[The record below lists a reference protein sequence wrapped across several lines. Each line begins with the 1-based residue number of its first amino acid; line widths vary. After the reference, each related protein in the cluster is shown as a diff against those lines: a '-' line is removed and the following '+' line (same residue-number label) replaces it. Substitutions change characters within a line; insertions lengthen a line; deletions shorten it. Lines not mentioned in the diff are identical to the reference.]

1 MGSTKSTGTAPIPP
15 GGLYQWVQC
24 GGGLPQQE
32 ASDFLG
38 MHHGTLLDLERS
50 FAMSGAH
57 RLSLE
62 WNRQPSFP
70 SLRWQSELNFG
81 VIALA
86 LLATLAVVVTLMF
99 PEIQLQPVD
108 LFVGP

>member
-1 MGSTKSTGTAPIPP
+1 LAEPIEANWEPLRETRFSLCDLP
-15 GGLYQWVQC
+15 HGHLSIGAGKVGLSSIHNKQ
-24 GGGLPQQE
+24 
-32 ASDFLG
+32 
-38 MHHGTLLDLERS
+38 RS

-62 WNRQPSFP
+62 LDREPSFP
-70 SLRWQSELNFG
+70 SLRWASELNFG
-81 VIALA
+81 VITLA

>member
-1 MGSTKSTGTAPIPP
+1 LAEPIEANWEPLRETRFSLCDLP
-15 GGLYQWVQC
+15 HGHLPIGAGKFGLSSIHKQ
-24 GGGLPQQE
+24 
-32 ASDFLG
+32 
-38 MHHGTLLDLERS
+38 RS

-62 WNRQPSFP
+62 WDREPSFP
-70 SLRWQSELNFG
+70 SLRWASELNFG
-81 VIALA
+81 VITMA

-108 LFVGP
+108 LFVGL

>member
-1 MGSTKSTGTAPIPP
+1 
-15 GGLYQWVQC
+15 
-24 GGGLPQQE
+24 
-32 ASDFLG
+32 
-38 MHHGTLLDLERS
+38 
-50 FAMSGAH
+50 MSGAH

-62 WNRQPSFP
+62 WNRRLSFP
-70 SLRWQSELNFG
+70 PFRWPSELNFG

>member
-1 MGSTKSTGTAPIPP
+1 
-15 GGLYQWVQC
+15 
-24 GGGLPQQE
+24 
-32 ASDFLG
+32 
-38 MHHGTLLDLERS
+38 MHHGNGKLLDLERS

-62 WNRQPSFP
+62 WNRRPSFP
-70 SLRWQSELNFG
+70 SLRWPSELNFG

-99 PEIQLQPVD
+99 SEIQLQHLD
-108 LFVGP
+108 MFVGP